1 MEYGYA
7 RASTNADK
15 QDIGRQKRELLAMGI
30 KEHNI
35 FWEYES
41 GSHEDRE
48 KLQQLLETVREG
60 DTIACT
66 EVSRLSRSTK
76 QLCEIL
82 ELVEDKHLKLIVGG
96 FIVDCTG
103 KEIDPMTMGMLRM
116 MSVFAQMER
125 EITIQRIK
133 SGMENAK
140 AKGKHIG
147 RKKTTANDIPTV
159 FLRYYPQFANG
170 KINLSEFARLTN
182 LSRNSVYKYLK
193 IVKDKIQVKQNTLS
207 QEETVTEGRVIL
219 MIKQPVKGSRNVN
232 DLFFEENN

>member
-1 MEYGYA
+1 MNSMVFGYA
-7 RASTNADK
+7 RASTNADR
-15 QDIGRQKRELLAMGI
+15 QDITRQKRELIALGI
-30 KEHNI
+30 KEQNI

-48 KLQQLLETVREG
+48 KLRQLLETVREG

-82 ELVEDKHLKLIVGG
+82 ELVQERKLKLIVGS

-103 KEIDPMTMGMLRM
+103 SEISPMTMGMLRM

-133 SGMENAK
+133 SGLENAK
-140 AKGKHIG
+140 AKGKRLG
-147 RKKTTANDIPTV
+147 RKETTIDDIPSS
-159 FLRYYPQFANG
+159 FYRYYPQFKSGN
-170 KINLSEFARLTN
+170 INLSEFARLSC
-182 LSRNSVYKYLK
+182 LSRNTVYKYLR
-193 IVKDKIQVKQNTLS
+193 IV
-207 QEETVTEGRVIL
+207 EG
-219 MIKQPVKGSRNVN
+219 K
-232 DLFFEENN
+232 

>member
-7 RASTNADK
+7 RASTNEDK
-15 QDIGRQKRELLAMGI
+15 QDIGRQKRELLSMGI

-41 GSHEDRE
+41 GSHENRE
-48 KLQQLLETVREG
+48 KLQQLLETVKTG

-82 ELVEDKHLKLIVGG
+82 ELVEERHLKLIVGG
-96 FIVDCTG
+96 FVVDCTG

-147 RKKTTANDIPTV
+147 RYKTTENDIPAV
-159 FLRYYPQFANG
+159 FFRYYPQYANG
-170 KINLSEFARLTN
+170 TINLSEFARLTK
-182 LSRNSVYKYLK
+182 LSRNSIYKYLK
-193 IVKDKIQVKQNTLS
+193 IV
-207 QEETVTEGRVIL
+207 
-219 MIKQPVKGSRNVN
+219 
-232 DLFFEENN
+232 ENK

>member
-1 MEYGYA
+1 MDYGYA
-7 RASTNADK
+7 RASTNSDK
-15 QDIGRQKRELLAMGI
+15 QDIGRQKRELIAIGI

-48 KLQQLLETVREG
+48 KLQQLLATVKQG

-82 ELVEDKHLKLIVGG
+82 EFVEKNRIKLIVGT
-96 FIVDCTG
+96 FVVDCRNDD
-103 KEIDPMTMGMLRM
+103 IDPMTMGMLRM
-116 MSVFAQMER
+116 MAVFAQMER
-125 EITIQRIK
+125 DITIQRIK
-133 SGMENAK
+133 SGMDNAR

-147 RKKTTANDIPTV
+147 RNKTTADDIPSI
-159 FLRYYPQFANG
+159 FFRYYPQYTKGN
-170 KINLSEFARLTN
+170 INLSEFARLTS

-193 IVKDKIQVKQNTLS
+193 IVDVASPL
-207 QEETVTEGRVIL
+207 
-219 MIKQPVKGSRNVN
+219 
-232 DLFFEENN
+232 

>member
-7 RASTNADK
+7 RASTNEDK
-15 QDIGRQKRELLAMGI
+15 QDIGRQKRELVAMGI

-48 KLQQLLETVREG
+48 KLQQLLATVKSG

-82 ELVEDKHLKLIVGG
+82 EMIEERKLKLIVGG

-103 KEIDPMTMGMLRM
+103 NEIDPMTMGMLRM

-133 SGMENAK
+133 SGMENAR

-147 RKKTTANDIPTV
+147 RNKTTLDDIPQT
-159 FLRYYPQFANG
+159 FFRYYPKFSNG
-170 KINLSEFARLTN
+170 GINLSEFARLTG
-182 LSRNSVYKYLK
+182 LSRNSVYKYLR
-193 IVKDKIQVKQNTLS
+193 IVEQQ
-207 QEETVTEGRVIL
+207 
-219 MIKQPVKGSRNVN
+219 
-232 DLFFEENN
+232 

>member
-7 RASTNADK
+7 RASTNEDK

-48 KLQQLLETVREG
+48 KLQQLLATVKSG

-82 ELVEDKHLKLIVGG
+82 EQVEKMKLKLVVGG

-103 KEIDPMTMGMLRM
+103 DEVDPMTMGMLRM

-133 SGMENAK
+133 SGMRNAK

-147 RKKTTANDIPTV
+147 RSKTSIDDIPAA
-159 FLRYYPQFANG
+159 FFRYYPKFANG
-170 KINLSEFARLTN
+170 GINLSEFARLTN
-182 LSRNSVYKYLK
+182 LSRNSIYKYLK
-193 IVKDKIQVKQNTLS
+193 IV
-207 QEETVTEGRVIL
+207 EE
-219 MIKQPVKGSRNVN
+219 K
-232 DLFFEENN
+232 

>member
-7 RASTNADK
+7 RASTNETK
-15 QDIGRQKRELLAMGI
+15 QDIGRQKRDLIAMGI
-30 KEHNI
+30 KESNI

-48 KLQQLLETVREG
+48 KLMQLLNIVKSG

-82 ELVEDKHLKLIVGG
+82 EFVEKNHIKLIVGG

-103 KEIDPMTMGMLRM
+103 DTIDPMTMGMLRM

-140 AKGKHIG
+140 AKGKQIG
-147 RKKTTANDIPTV
+147 RKRTTADDIPQS
-159 FLRYYPQFANG
+159 FYRYYPQYAY
-170 KINLSEFARLTN
+170 KQINLSEFSRLSS
-182 LSRNSVYKYLK
+182 LSRNSIYKYLK
-193 IVKDKIQVKQNTLS
+193 IVK
-207 QEETVTEGRVIL
+207 
-219 MIKQPVKGSRNVN
+219 
-232 DLFFEENN
+232 ENNSS

>member
-7 RASTNADK
+7 RASTNEDK
-15 QDIGRQKRELLAMGI
+15 QDIGRQKRELLSIGI

-41 GSHEDRE
+41 GSHENRE
-48 KLQQLLETVREG
+48 KLQQLLETVKTG

-82 ELVEDKHLKLIVGG
+82 ELVEERHLKLIVGG
-96 FIVDCTG
+96 FVVDCTG

-147 RKKTTANDIPTV
+147 RYKTTENDIPAV
-159 FLRYYPQFANG
+159 FFRYYPQYANG
-170 KINLSEFARLTN
+170 TFNLSEFARLTK
-182 LSRNSVYKYLK
+182 LSRNSIYKYLK
-193 IVKDKIQVKQNTLS
+193 IV
-207 QEETVTEGRVIL
+207 
-219 MIKQPVKGSRNVN
+219 
-232 DLFFEENN
+232 ENK

>member
-1 MEYGYA
+1 MKYGYA
-7 RASTNADK
+7 RASTNEDK
-15 QDIGRQKRELLAMGI
+15 QDIGRQKRELISMGI

-48 KLQQLLETVREG
+48 KLKQLLATVKSG

-82 ELVEDKHLKLIVGG
+82 EMIEDRKLKLIVGG
-96 FIVDCTG
+96 FIVNCTG
-103 KEIDPMTMGMLRM
+103 NEIDPMTMGMLRM

-133 SGMENAK
+133 SGMENAR

-147 RKKTTANDIPTV
+147 RNRTTIEDIPQS
-159 FLRYYPQFANG
+159 FFRYYPMFSNG
-170 KINLSEFARLTN
+170 GINLSEFARLTG
-182 LSRNSVYKYLK
+182 LSRNSVYKYLR
-193 IVKDKIQVKQNTLS
+193 IVEQQ
-207 QEETVTEGRVIL
+207 
-219 MIKQPVKGSRNVN
+219 
-232 DLFFEENN
+232 

>member
-7 RASTNADK
+7 RASTNEDK

-48 KLQQLLETVREG
+48 KLQQLLATVKSG

-82 ELVEDKHLKLIVGG
+82 EQVEKMKLKLVVGG

-103 KEIDPMTMGMLRM
+103 DEVDPMTMGMLRM

-133 SGMENAK
+133 SGMRNAK

-147 RKKTTANDIPTV
+147 RSKTSIDDIPAA
-159 FLRYYPQFANG
+159 FFRYYPKFANG
-170 KINLSEFARLTN
+170 GINLSEFARLTN
-182 LSRNSVYKYLK
+182 LSRNSIYKYLR
-193 IVKDKIQVKQNTLS
+193 IV
-207 QEETVTEGRVIL
+207 EE
-219 MIKQPVKGSRNVN
+219 KK
-232 DLFFEENN
+232 

>member
-7 RASTNADK
+7 RASTNEDK
-15 QDIGRQKRELLAMGI
+15 QDIGRQKRELLAMGV
-30 KEHNI
+30 KEDNI

-48 KLQQLLETVREG
+48 KLMQLLDTVKAG

-82 ELVEDKHLKLIVGG
+82 EMVEQMHLKLVVGG

-103 KEIDPMTMGMLRM
+103 DEVDPMTMGMLRM

-125 EITIQRIK
+125 EITIQRVK
-133 SGMENAK
+133 SGMKNAK
-140 AKGKHIG
+140 AKGKQIG
-147 RKKTTANDIPTV
+147 RRKTTVDDIPAA
-159 FLRYYPQFANG
+159 FFRYYPQYSKGA
-170 KINLSEFARLTN
+170 INLSEFARLAK
-182 LSRNSVYKYLK
+182 LSRNSIYKYLK
-193 IVKDKIQVKQNTLS
+193 IIETTL
-207 QEETVTEGRVIL
+207 
-219 MIKQPVKGSRNVN
+219 
-232 DLFFEENN
+232 

>member
-7 RASTNADK
+7 RASTNEDK
-15 QDIGRQKRELLAMGI
+15 QDIGRQKRDLVAMGI

-48 KLQQLLETVREG
+48 KLQQLLATVKSG

-82 ELVEDKHLKLIVGG
+82 EMIEDRKLKLVVGG

-103 KEIDPMTMGMLRM
+103 SEIDPMTMGMLRM

-133 SGMENAK
+133 SGMENAR

-147 RKKTTANDIPTV
+147 RNKTTLDDIPQS
-159 FLRYYPQFANG
+159 FFRYYPRFSNG
-170 KINLSEFARLTN
+170 AINLSEFARLTG
-182 LSRNSVYKYLK
+182 LSRNSIYKYLR
-193 IVKDKIQVKQNTLS
+193 IV
-207 QEETVTEGRVIL
+207 EE
-219 MIKQPVKGSRNVN
+219 S
-232 DLFFEENN
+232 

>member
-7 RASTNADK
+7 RASTNEDK
-15 QDIGRQKRELLAMGI
+15 QDIGRQKRDLVAMGI

-48 KLQQLLETVREG
+48 KLQQLLATVKSG

-82 ELVEDKHLKLIVGG
+82 EMIEDRKLKLIVGG

-103 KEIDPMTMGMLRM
+103 SEIDPMTMGMLRM

-133 SGMENAK
+133 SGMENAR

-147 RKKTTANDIPTV
+147 RNKTTVEDIPAS
-159 FLRYYPQFANG
+159 FFRYYPKFSNG
-170 KINLSEFARLTN
+170 IINLSEFARLTG
-182 LSRNSVYKYLK
+182 LSRNSVYKYL
-193 IVKDKIQVKQNTLS
+193 
-207 QEETVTEGRVIL
+207 RIL
-219 MIKQPVKGSRNVN
+219 EAR
-232 DLFFEENN
+232 

>member
-7 RASTNADK
+7 RASTNEDK
-15 QDIGRQKRELLAMGI
+15 QDIGRQKRDLVAMGI

-48 KLQQLLETVREG
+48 KLQQLLATVRSG

-82 ELVEDKHLKLIVGG
+82 EMIEDRKLKLVVGG

-103 KEIDPMTMGMLRM
+103 SEIDPMTMGMLRM

-133 SGMENAK
+133 SGMENAR

-147 RKKTTANDIPTV
+147 RNKTSLDDIPQS
-159 FLRYYPQFANG
+159 FFRYYPKFSNG
-170 KINLSEFARLTN
+170 AINLSEFARLTG
-182 LSRNSVYKYLK
+182 LSRNSVYKYLR
-193 IVKDKIQVKQNTLS
+193 IV
-207 QEETVTEGRVIL
+207 EE
-219 MIKQPVKGSRNVN
+219 S
-232 DLFFEENN
+232 

>member
-7 RASTNADK
+7 RASTNEDR
-15 QDIGRQKRELLAMGI
+15 QDIGRQKRDLIALGI

-48 KLQQLLETVREG
+48 KLMQLLDTVKAG

-82 ELVEDKHLKLIVGG
+82 EFVEEKKLKLIVGG

-140 AKGKHIG
+140 AKGKSIG
-147 RKKTTANDIPTV
+147 RKKTTIDDIPSA
-159 FLRYYPQFANG
+159 FYRYYPQYNTG
-170 KINLSEFARLTN
+170 KINLSEFARLTC

-193 IVKDKIQVKQNTLS
+193 IV
-207 QEETVTEGRVIL
+207 
-219 MIKQPVKGSRNVN
+219 
-232 DLFFEENN
+232 ENQ

>member
-7 RASTNADK
+7 RCSLNAEK
-15 QDIGRQKRELLAMGI
+15 QDVFRQTRELISMGI
-30 KEHNI
+30 KEQNI

-48 KLQQLLETVREG
+48 KLQQLLKTVKPG

-82 ELVEDKHLKLIVGG
+82 EQVESMHLKLIVGG

-103 KEIDPMTMGMLRM
+103 NEIDPMTMGMLRM

-133 SGMENAK
+133 SGMENAR
-140 AKGKHIG
+140 AKGKHVG
-147 RKKTTANDIPTV
+147 RNRTTADDIPSA
-159 FLRYYPQFANG
+159 FFRYYPQFSKGA
-170 KINLSEFARLTN
+170 INLSEFARLSN
-182 LSRNSVYKYLK
+182 LSRNSIYKYLK
-193 IVKDKIQVKQNTLS
+193 IVENS
-207 QEETVTEGRVIL
+207 ECETGR
-219 MIKQPVKGSRNVN
+219 KK
-232 DLFFEENN
+232 

>member
-7 RASTNADK
+7 RASTNSDK
-15 QDIGRQKRELLAMGI
+15 QDIGRQKRELLATGI

-48 KLQQLLETVREG
+48 KLQQLLATVKQG

-82 ELVEDKHLKLIVGG
+82 EFVEKNKIKLIVGT
-96 FIVDCTG
+96 FIVDCRDD
-103 KEIDPMTMGMLRM
+103 EIDPMTMGMLRM
-116 MSVFAQMER
+116 MAVFAQMER
-125 EITIQRIK
+125 DITIQRIK

-140 AKGKHIG
+140 AKGKQIG
-147 RKKTTANDIPTV
+147 RHKTTADDIPSS
-159 FLRYYPQFANG
+159 FFRYYPQYVN
-170 KINLSEFARLTN
+170 KNINLSEFARLEN
-182 LSRNSVYKYLK
+182 LSRNSIYKYLR
-193 IVKDKIQVKQNTLS
+193 IIDS
-207 QEETVTEGRVIL
+207 G
-219 MIKQPVKGSRNVN
+219 
-232 DLFFEENN
+232 